1 MMYKHISV
9 ISIDYIIYYI
19 FYIYTMTLYICICIY
34 MYMYIYT
41 HTHIYIYKTLDI
53 YIKDHAS
60 FPNQIISKMKIRG
73 EFSNLS
79 GLEFNLQKPI
89 FFFIHGQQI
98 GDLT

>member
-1 MMYKHISV
+1 MHS
-9 ISIDYIIYYI
+9 S
-19 FYIYTMTLYICICIY
+19 
-34 MYMYIYT
+34 
-41 HTHIYIYKTLDI
+41 
-53 YIKDHAS
+53 
-60 FPNQIISKMKIRG
+60 QIRSLSKMKIRG